1 MELYREYKNKMIITK
16 KQNIKKLFG
25 AIVRAVTAKRFYE
38 RKMYMEIIKHRF
50 LYMFVN
56 LKEFT
61 KVFSLAQL
69 DYGIGTN
76 VNLTLKDGKIFAN
89 IHNEKVNFLK
99 KV

>member
-1 MELYREYKNKMIITK
+1 MALYREYKKKMIITK

-25 AIVRAVTAKRFYE
+25 AIVRAVAAKRFYE
-38 RKMYMEIIKHRF
+38 KQMYKEIIKHRF

-61 KVFSLAQL
+61 KIFSLAQL

-76 VNLTLKDGKIFAN
+76 VNLTLKDGKIFAH